1 VISENIEKR
10 QTCFRCGDSPG
21 DRLGPHGGGGVRGG
35 GRSRGARGAAFQ
47 SGCRAFLFLRSGAA
61 PPLPCACPHGS
72 TRWSAFALH
81 CNCTCRGASG
91 RYFFCHLRAFL
102 LPFRSGESDP
112 ILPLHPPCNRFKGF
126 YGILKRMQFLK

>member
-1 VISENIEKR
+1 MEPKLISENIEKR

-72 TRWSAFALH
+72 AFALH
-81 CNCTCRGASG
+81 CNSMCRAW
-91 RYFFCHLRAFL
+91 CVWPQLFL
-102 LPFRSGESDP
+102 PLTRIFTPIFRSGESDP
-112 ILPLHPPCNRFKGF
+112 ILPMYPSSTHFVFP
-126 YGILKRMQFLK
+126 